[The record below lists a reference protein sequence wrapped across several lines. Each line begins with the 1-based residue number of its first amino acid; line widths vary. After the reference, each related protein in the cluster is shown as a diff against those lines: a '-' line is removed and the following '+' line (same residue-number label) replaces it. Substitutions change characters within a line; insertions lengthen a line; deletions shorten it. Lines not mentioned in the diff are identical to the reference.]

1 MGYTVVQRVITSN
14 DWAYSYLDRFARKAK
29 LLYNAALFRI
39 RNIFTGYDKDHRT
52 ENETEV
58 FAEVQ
63 LLQGSYPG
71 KTVRKVITYYQLE
84 KLLRVT
90 GNPDF
95 FSGLPMQTAQA
106 VVKSAVSD
114 FRNWLSA
121 LKEYQKHPEKFL
133 GKPKMPKYKRT
144 EVCTFGFS
152 NQDVVLYPQDTGVQV
167 KLPMT
172 RQRLFF
178 SNLSADAC
186 LREVKVK
193 PYYGRYLLLLTFQ
206 GTHPAPTGR
215 MPHSCAID
223 FGTDNFAAIVC
234 GDQSSVIYKGGAVLS
249 SCQWFH
255 KQRARL
261 VGILTK
267 GSAYKNACSRQLSSL
282 SYHHANFIKDQ
293 CHKISRSIINYC
305 LEHQAGTLVL
315 GVNKLWKQGSRI
327 GNQNNQSFVSM
338 PVTLLRELITY
349 KALNAG
355 IRIIEQEESY
365 TSKADVT
372 AGDYL
377 PTYGV
382 DDGNASFSGK
392 RLKRGLYRCHD
403 GRLVNADCNG
413 AANILRKVFPDIW
426 NQTADFGF
434 LATPEVVGFHQLNP

>member
-178 SNLSADAC
+178 S
-186 LREVKVK
+186 
-193 PYYGRYLLLLTFQ
+193 TF
-206 GTHPAPTGR
+206 P
-215 MPHSCAID
+215 
-223 FGTDNFAAIVC
+223 
-234 GDQSSVIYKGGAVLS
+234 L
-249 SCQWFH
+249 
-255 KQRARL
+255 
-261 VGILTK
+261 
-267 GSAYKNACSRQLSSL
+267 
-282 SYHHANFIKDQ
+282 
-293 CHKISRSIINYC
+293 
-305 LEHQAGTLVL
+305 
-315 GVNKLWKQGSRI
+315 
-327 GNQNNQSFVSM
+327 M
-338 PVTLLRELITY
+338 PV
-349 KALNAG
+349 
-355 IRIIEQEESY
+355 
-365 TSKADVT
+365 
-372 AGDYL
+372 
-377 PTYGV
+377 
-382 DDGNASFSGK
+382 
-392 RLKRGLYRCHD
+392 
-403 GRLVNADCNG
+403 
-413 AANILRKVFPDIW
+413 
-426 NQTADFGF
+426 
-434 LATPEVVGFHQLNP
+434 

>member
-1 MGYTVVQRVITSN
+1 MGYTVVQRVVTS
-14 DWAYSYLDRFARKAK
+14 DEWAYSYLDRFARKAK

-52 ENETEV
+52 ENEAEI

-63 LLQGSYPG
+63 LLQDSYPG
-71 KTVRKVITYYQLE
+71 KAVRKVVTYYQLE

-133 GKPKMPKYKRT
+133 GKPKMPKYKKT

-172 RQRLFF
+172 RQRLSF

-206 GTHPAPTGR
+206 EADPVLAAE

-255 KQRARL
+255 KQRAKL

-267 GSAYKNACSRQLSSL
+267 GSTHKNASSRQLTSL

-293 CHKISRSIINYC
+293 CHKISRSIISFC
-305 LEHQAGTLVL
+305 LEHQAGTLV
-315 GVNKLWKQGSRI
+315 
-327 GNQNNQSFVSM
+327 
-338 PVTLLRELITY
+338 
-349 KALNAG
+349 
-355 IRIIEQEESY
+355 
-365 TSKADVT
+365 SKADVT

-426 NQTADFGF
+426 RRTGDFGF

>member
-144 EVCTFGFS
+144 EVCTLDS
-152 NQDVVLYPQDTGVQV
+152 A
-167 KLPMT
+167 T
-172 RQRLFF
+172 R
-178 SNLSADAC
+178 
-186 LREVKVK
+186 
-193 PYYGRYLLLLTFQ
+193 T
-206 GTHPAPTGR
+206 
-215 MPHSCAID
+215 
-223 FGTDNFAAIVC
+223 
-234 GDQSSVIYKGGAVLS
+234 
-249 SCQWFH
+249 
-255 KQRARL
+255 
-261 VGILTK
+261 
-267 GSAYKNACSRQLSSL
+267 
-282 SYHHANFIKDQ
+282 
-293 CHKISRSIINYC
+293 
-305 LEHQAGTLVL
+305 
-315 GVNKLWKQGSRI
+315 
-327 GNQNNQSFVSM
+327 
-338 PVTLLRELITY
+338 
-349 KALNAG
+349 
-355 IRIIEQEESY
+355 
-365 TSKADVT
+365 
-372 AGDYL
+372 
-377 PTYGV
+377 
-382 DDGNASFSGK
+382 
-392 RLKRGLYRCHD
+392 
-403 GRLVNADCNG
+403 
-413 AANILRKVFPDIW
+413 
-426 NQTADFGF
+426 
-434 LATPEVVGFHQLNP
+434 

>member
-234 GDQSSVIYKGGAVLS
+234 DDHSSAIYKGGAVLS
-249 SCQWFH
+249 NTQWFH
-255 KQRARL
+255 KQRA
-261 VGILTK
+261 K
-267 GSAYKNACSRQLSSL
+267 Y
-282 SYHHANFIKDQ
+282 
-293 CHKISRSIINYC
+293 IS
-305 LEHQAGTLVL
+305 
-315 GVNKLWKQGSRI
+315 K
-327 GNQNNQSFVSM
+327 
-338 PVTLLRELITY
+338 
-349 KALNAG
+349 
-355 IRIIEQEESY
+355 
-365 TSKADVT
+365 
-372 AGDYL
+372 
-377 PTYGV
+377 
-382 DDGNASFSGK
+382 
-392 RLKRGLYRCHD
+392 
-403 GRLVNADCNG
+403 
-413 AANILRKVFPDIW
+413 
-426 NQTADFGF
+426 
-434 LATPEVVGFHQLNP
+434 